1 MAARRNRKR
10 AAPKKS
16 QWRLPSLKVNWHR
29 LLTAA
34 VGLLMVLTVYISTIW
49 LMNRPI
55 QAVVMNGAFE
65 RVSAVQLEEALSDQV
80 KTGFLSADLA
90 EIRARAAAIPWVAR
104 ATVRRRW
111 PGEIELTVVEEQ
123 PAACWGESGLLNIHG
138 ELFVSDALHRPAE
151 LPRLSGP
158 DGSQARVAK
167 LYFRIQGRLEQRG
180 LSAVKLDLDARG
192 GWSFQL
198 NNGVL
203 VRLGDDALDLR
214 LGRFFAALDGVIATR
229 AEQVNYVDMRYTNGF
244 SIGWKE
250 DSAATAAVGDGAN
263 NDV

>member
-1 MAARRNRKR
+1 MATRRNRKR
-10 AAPKKS
+10 AAQKKS
-16 QWRLPSLKVNWHR
+16 RWRFPSLQVNWHR

-55 QAVVMNGAFE
+55 QAVVINGSFE
-65 RVSAVQLEEALSDQV
+65 RVSAVQLEEALADQV
-80 KTGFLSADLA
+80 QTGFLSADLA

-104 ATVRRRW
+104 ATVQRRW
-111 PGEIELTVVEEQ
+111 PGEIVLTVFEEK
-123 PAACWGESGLLNIHG
+123 PAACWGESGLLNTQG

-158 DGSQARVAK
+158 EGTQGRVAE
-167 LYFRIQGRLEQRG
+167 LYFQIQERLEQRG

-214 LGRFFAALDGVIATR
+214 LERFFSALDGVIATR

-244 SIGWKE
+244 SIGWK
-250 DSAATAAVGDGAN
+250 DNNAATAAVGGGAN